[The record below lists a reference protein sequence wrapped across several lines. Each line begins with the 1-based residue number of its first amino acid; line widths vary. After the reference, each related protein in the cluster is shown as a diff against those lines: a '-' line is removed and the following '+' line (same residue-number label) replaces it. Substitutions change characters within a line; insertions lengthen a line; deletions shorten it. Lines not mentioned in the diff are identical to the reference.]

1 MNYHNKEWV
10 AKRQLTSKPDEL
22 SIVTFET
29 TNGDG
34 KTSMV
39 IFLLYHRHF
48 YVYKLDV

>member
-1 MNYHNKEWV
+1 MSMFQMNYHNKEWV

-39 IFLLYHRHF
+39 IFMPCRNLLL
-48 YVYKLDV
+48 V